1 MAGLTLYCVVFDKH
15 DPLETGWLR
24 AFIKHCEE
32 EDLAAF
38 AEGIYAFLRDN
49 EEVQENSSKVWE
61 KLLLPYLDQR
71 ISGKPKILCKS
82 EFRWMLKWCLHLD
95 SYFQAC
101 VEKIIEADE
110 NADLLGIDRTQHT
123 DIFYRFKDSK
133 VLLSN
138 PEAAGQL
145 ILHLLSKKHISLWDW
160 DRLKEVIQTITLR
173 GCSRKT
179 VSQIIEVSLSLGFT
193 QADQLKEKLEGFCK
207 RHKSKN

>member
-1 MAGLTLYCVVFDKH
+1 
-15 DPLETGWLR
+15 
-24 AFIKHCEE
+24 
-32 EDLAAF
+32 
-38 AEGIYAFLRDN
+38 
-49 EEVQENSSKVWE
+49 
-61 KLLLPYLDQR
+61 
-71 ISGKPKILCKS
+71 
-82 EFRWMLKWCLHLD
+82 MLKWCLHLD
-95 SYFQAC
+95 SDFQAC

-110 NADLLGIDRTQHT
+110 SAYLLGIDRTQHT

-133 VLLSN
+133 VLRSN
-138 PEAAGQL
+138 PEAAGRL

-207 RHKSKN
+207 RHNRK